1 MQVLKEE
8 TRNQILEST
17 RQDIITYGIDNVSLR
32 RIARNIGMSPSNIYN
47 YFKNKEE
54 LIESIVLPGIQQID
68 KLFSDISNN
77 RLEFNLKEINN
88 SKSDFAK
95 LSVEQL
101 AVKIF
106 ELYKKLDVAVIII
119 LGSEQYIES
128 INKWICN
135 TLYNNYEHYFVDEC
149 NEYEKKFFAELIS
162 FAIIQGFKK
171 VLDNA
176 EYCIENNID
185 VPKML
190 ERYLKIFLG

>member
-77 RLEFNLKEINN
+77 RLEFNLKELNN

-95 LSVEQL
+95 LSVKEL

-119 LGSEQYIES
+119 LGSEQYI
-128 INKWICN
+128 
-135 TLYNNYEHYFVDEC
+135 
-149 NEYEKKFFAELIS
+149 
-162 FAIIQGFKK
+162 
-171 VLDNA
+171 
-176 EYCIENNID
+176 
-185 VPKML
+185 
-190 ERYLKIFLG
+190 

>member
-17 RQDIITYGIDNVSLR
+17 RQDIITYGIDNISLR

-149 NEYEKKFFAELIS
+149 NEFEKKFFVELIS

-176 EYCIENNID
+176 EYCIENNIN

>member
-95 LSVEQL
+95 LSVKEL

-149 NEYEKKFFAELIS
+149 NEFEKKFFAELIS
-162 FAIIQGFKK
+162 SAIIQGFKK